1 MLRVSITEATTNLYA
16 KEGQV
21 DNIYFPVIQCA
32 ERNKLEQG
40 KGGKTYERT
49 RIRIGGN
56 NNQFV
61 K

>member
-21 DNIYFPVIQCA
+21 DNIYFSVSQCA
-32 ERNKLEQG
+32 ERNKLEHG

-49 RIRIGGN
+49 HMRLGGN